1 MSHPIEMWMLI
12 ISDTQRYA
20 STILSSSTLPH
31 TTPPIPYGTALNYY
45 ARAHAAKHIHSLFNT
60 LISLSLLHSAP
71 YPPAAEMD
79 PNLAALV
86 DKTKAKNI
94 LKWLKQEDEEAAA
107 MLGWF
112 TTGYATLRYFY
123 DLRDGSI
130 EPIKPSSMVT
140 DNNSEPS
147 LSPDQLR
154 SKAAFEALL
163 AIIASAADPIQGG
176 LYDPERQS
184 VVQVDAL
191 LCLLGETLPFLMD
204 APTSSI
210 PNSHDNGHATS
221 RIPPPTQKHLLTLLR
236 AIEALD
242 TVDPATYQRC
252 EDAFRACLTSY
263 HQTRTQPDYD
273 PISEKQ
279 DRAILSKQ
287 ISTLTS
293 SSSALSNGS
302 HIGSGG
308 SSGFLLTGSEMLEVM
323 SASESGSFGRSSSV
337 RHHGA
342 ATAAAKK
349 HQPSNEVMTINLDS
363 DDEDDN
369 DNGPAQQ
376 NQRGDDPRDENK
388 GWDWRNGLEGLVED
402 EHGFE
407 GRSRELKGADVS
419 RILRLGV
426 ERKLGEIWAR
436 GV

>member
-1 MSHPIEMWMLI
+1 MN
-12 ISDTQRYA
+12 DKQRYA

-31 TTPPIPYGTALNYY
+31 TTPPIRYGTALNYY

-123 DLRDGSI
+123 DLRDGNI
-130 EPIKPSSMVT
+130 EPTQPSPVAT
-140 DNNSEPS
+140 DDSQPS
-147 LSPDQLR
+147 LDPDQLR
-154 SKAAFEALL
+154 AKAAFEALL

-184 VVQVDAL
+184 VVQVDSL
-191 LCLLGETLPFLMD
+191 LCLLGEALPFLID
-204 APTSSI
+204 APTASI
-210 PNSHDNGHATS
+210 PNSQDNGHTTS
-221 RIPPPTQKHLLTLLR
+221 RIPLPTQKHLFTLLR

-242 TVDPATYQRC
+242 TVDPAIYHRC
-252 EDAFRACLTSY
+252 EDAFRACITSY
-263 HQTRTQPDYD
+263 QQTRTHADYD

-308 SSGFLLTGSEMLEVM
+308 NSGFLLTGSEMLEVM
-323 SASESGSFGRSSSV
+323 SASESGSFGRPSSI
-337 RHHGA
+337 RHQGV
-342 ATAAAKK
+342 AAAKK
-349 HQPSNEVMTINLDS
+349 QQSSNEVMTINLDS
-363 DDEDDN
+363 DDDD
-369 DNGPAQQ
+369 DDGSGPAPQHQ
-376 NQRGDDPRDENK
+376 GQDDHGDENK
-388 GWDWRNGLEGLVED
+388 EWDWRNGLEGLVED
-402 EHGFE
+402 EHGFG
-407 GRSRELKGADVS
+407 GRSREVRGADVL

-426 ERKLGEIWAR
+426 ERKLGEIWAK
-436 GV
+436 GG

>member
-1 MSHPIEMWMLI
+1 MSNM
-12 ISDTQRYA
+12 QRYA

-31 TTPPIPYGTALNYY
+31 TTPPIRYGTALNYY

-112 TTGYATLRYFY
+112 TMGYATLRYFY
-123 DLRDGSI
+123 DLRDGNI
-130 EPIKPSSMVT
+130 EPTKPSSMVT
-140 DNNSEPS
+140 DNSEPS
-147 LSPDQLR
+147 LSPERLR
-154 SKAAFEALL
+154 AKAAFEALL

-184 VVQVDAL
+184 VVQVDVL
-191 LCLLGETLPFLMD
+191 LCLLGEALPFLMD

-210 PNSHDNGHATS
+210 PNSQDNGHATS
-221 RIPPPTQKHLLTLLR
+221 RIPPPTQKHLLTLIR
-236 AIEALD
+236 AVEALD
-242 TVDPATYQRC
+242 TVDPAIYQRC
-252 EDAFRACLTSY
+252 EDAFRACITSY
-263 HQTRTQPDYD
+263 HQTRTQADYD

-302 HIGSGG
+302 HMGSGG

-323 SASESGSFGRSSSV
+323 SASESGSFGRSSSLY
-337 RHHGA
+337 HQG
-342 ATAAAKK
+342 ATATKK
-349 HQPSNEVMTINLDS
+349 QQSSNEVMTINLDS
-363 DDEDDN
+363 DDDDD

-376 NQRGDDPRDENK
+376 NRGGDDHRDENK
-388 GWDWRNGLEGLVED
+388 EWDWRNGLEGVIED
-402 EHGFE
+402 EHGFG
-407 GRSRELKGADVS
+407 GRNREVRGDDVL
-419 RILRLGV
+419 RILRLAV
-426 ERKLGEIWAR
+426 ERKLGEMWAK
-436 GV
+436 GG